1 MSLIFRIRLPRKNV
15 RRGTENRRMIFP
27 SGHGI
32 MGRKRKN
39 GARLSGN
46 GGYGQKMERWIWGWL
61 AVINIVTFLAY
72 GLDKW
77 KARHH
82 RWRISEG
89 MLLFLAA
96 AGGSAGAL
104 LAMYGFRHKTKHRKF
119 TAGVPAIL
127 CAQIALGMAVMLW

>member
-1 MSLIFRIRLPRKNV
+1 
-15 RRGTENRRMIFP
+15 
-27 SGHGI
+27 
-32 MGRKRKN
+32 
-39 GARLSGN
+39 
-46 GGYGQKMERWIWGWL
+46 
-61 AVINIVTFLAY
+61 
-72 GLDKW
+72 
-77 KARHH
+77 
-82 RWRISEG
+82 